1 MCIRDRVIRLIH
13 PQQVAPEAEGQETG
27 DFITITGVPDIS
39 MSTGPEIAGGKATAG
54 ICVNTIPRIVAATP
68 GLKRIIDL
76 PSPCALMGPSAYER
90 R

>member
-1 MCIRDRVIRLIH
+1 MCIRD
-13 PQQVAPEAEGQETG
+13 
-27 DFITITGVPDIS
+27 S
-39 MSTGPEIAGGKATAG
+39 PEIAGGKATAG